1 MMMDRGELI
10 ELTQDRCENYGMLSR
25 LFRVEIDRAL
35 LEDLV
40 DSPAAEPI
48 GNRDF
53 DEGYARLR
61 AQLDAIEDLDRGKS
75 ILAIDYCLT
84 FLGYGVDPAKAD
96 DSGRNA
102 AYPYESIYT
111 KKVKTLGGEYSAE
124 VKALYQAQGFKPEKG
139 REALAADHIAGE
151 LEFMQFLAS
160 MELAA
165 LRGEGPMDARTA
177 RSLAR
182 SFAQEHLLSWIDSF
196 KEAVEGFSE
205 TEFYKGLVQMT
216 KGWLVYDLDYLDALL
231 AEEELA

>member
-1 MMMDRGELI
+1 MSRDEELL
-10 ELTQDRCENYGMLSR
+10 EQTEDRCENYGILSR
-25 LFRVEIDRAL
+25 LFRVEIDRPL

-40 DSPAAEPI
+40 ASPAAEPL
-48 GNRDF
+48 GNADF

-61 AQLDAIEDLDRGKS
+61 AHLDQVDDLDRGKS
-75 ILAIDYCLT
+75 VLAIDYCLT

-96 DSGRNA
+96 DNGCNA

-111 KKVKTLGGEYSAE
+111 KKVKSLGGEHSAE

-160 MELAA
+160 MELSA

-177 RSLAR
+177 RELAC
-182 SFAQEHLLSWIDSF
+182 SFAKEHLLNWIDAF
-196 KEAVEGFSE
+196 QEAVEGFSE

-216 KGWLVYDLDYLDALL
+216 KGWLACDMAYLESLL
-231 AEEELA
+231 GGEDPA